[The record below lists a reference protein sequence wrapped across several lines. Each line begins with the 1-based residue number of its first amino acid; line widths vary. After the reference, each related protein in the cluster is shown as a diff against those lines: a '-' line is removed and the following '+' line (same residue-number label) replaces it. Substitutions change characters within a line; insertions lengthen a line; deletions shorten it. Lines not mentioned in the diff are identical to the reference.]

1 MKTKYLVLHITEAS
15 EIKLS
20 KIRSFLH
27 QQTYIEINN
36 VFYISSSKRFKNSF
50 KTYLFDNELNFI
62 LTFVNIKTGG
72 DFEAFGIAEDKK
84 NNLEKIILS
93 N

>member
-1 MKTKYLVLHITEAS
+1 MKKYLVLHITGTS
-15 EIKLS
+15 KLHLS
-20 KIRSFLH
+20 KIRVFLQ

-50 KTYLFDNELNFI
+50 KNDLFDNEINFI

-72 DFEAFGIAEDKK
+72 DFEAFGIDEDKK
-84 NNLEKIILS
+84 SKLEKIILS